1 MSLALRTLLDLGAA
15 ETTDDPP
22 NEIGVAIIAA
32 LVTDLQHSAK
42 DMREWASA
50 VKIEQALQPMLQQS
64 GGVVTLAEQVY
75 LKHLGLRAP
84 WVQITALHVAPM
96 RYLCGLSAAKA
107 VMWAHATAA
116 LAARTNTTRPGV
128 RELFTDN
135 GNEFMRHRLPT
146 EAGYGAVWAG
156 QKVPSVKLERLRAEN
171 PSAPDNYLDHPMAWS
186 KEALCAGLQPA

>member
-32 LVTDLQHSAK
+32 LVTDLQHSVK

-50 VKIEQALQPMLQQS
+50 VDIERALQHALQAE
-64 GGVVTLAEQVY
+64 GTVTLAERVY

-84 WVQITALHVAPM
+84 WVHITALHVAPM
-96 RYLCGLSAAKA
+96 RYLCTAHPAKA

-156 QKVPSVKLERLRAEN
+156 QKIPSVKLERLRAEN

-186 KEALCAGLQPA
+186 REALCAGLQPA